1 LTVLPVFVLFILAL
15 LTSIYV
21 KVSILYPLL
30 LGLIGFTLA
39 ALRQGYP
46 LGDLVRMMLAG
57 SKKSLIVIKIFILIG
72 AITAIW
78 RAAGTIPCIVYH
90 GIDIMNPRYFI
101 LFAFFLSSGVSFL
114 LGSSFGTVGTIGVV
128 LAILAKSGGIDINI
142 AAGAIIAGAYFGDRC
157 SPMSSSANLVAT
169 ITRTDLY
176 ANINAMFK
184 TSILPFLL
192 ACIGYL
198 LLSWQHPLS
207 FHNNAI
213 TLEIAASFDLS
224 LVTLLPAVII
234 LAGAAMKADV
244 KLSMFIS
251 ILSGLGIAILVQ
263 HKTPGELLSYILM
276 GYTTDGAGFFTTIIQ
291 GGGLY
296 SMLNAAAI
304 VLISSA
310 FSGIFAGTNLLDRVE
325 QFLEITSQR
334 IGVYATTLLTSIT
347 AAAFSCNQT
356 LAVMLSH
363 QFTATI
369 YKKRRLSSA
378 QLALDLENTV
388 IVISALIPW
397 NIAGAVPAAALSAT
411 EGFIPYAFYLFLL
424 PLVNFFVSPAKH
436 LPEGK

>member
-1 LTVLPVFVLFILAL
+1 MFVLFILAL